1 MRASGVDRRIGFVVR
16 LVGLGIV
23 CLMLGNCAS
32 SNTARLDG
40 SSRVAAAADARSPAH
55 GHVGLIECNERG
67 CSDRVKPGATTAA
80 LASYASLDDGG
91 VVGSRPD
98 GCPRSFCG
106 CEASR
111 YVFGKVYPELN
122 LASNWMKF
130 PRSSPASGMAA
141 VRNHHVMVLISHAGG
156 NDWLVHDG
164 NSGGGLTRN
173 HVMSISGYTIV
184 NPNGT

>member
-1 MRASGVDRRIGFVVR
+1 MRGSGVGGQVSFVAR

-23 CLMLGNCAS
+23 CLVLGNCAS
-32 SNTARLDG
+32 SNTARLDH
-40 SSRVAAAADARSPAH
+40 SSRVAVAANAKSRAH
-55 GHVGLIECNERG
+55 GRVGLIECNERG
-67 CSDRVKPGATTAA
+67 CSDRTKPGTVTTAS
-80 LASYASLDDGG
+80 ASYASLDDGN
-91 VVGSRPD
+91 VVGARPD
-98 GCPRSFCG
+98 GCPHSFCG

-111 YVFGKVYPELN
+111 YVFGKVHPELN
-122 LASNWMKF
+122 LASNWMRF

-173 HVMSISGYTIV
+173 HVRSIRGYAIV

>member
-1 MRASGVDRRIGFVVR
+1 MRASRVSVRIGFFAR
-16 LVGLGIV
+16 LVGLGIG

-32 SNTARLDG
+32 SNTAKLDH
-40 SSRVAAAADARSPAH
+40 STRVAAAPEAKSRVHSRI
-55 GHVGLIECNERG
+55 GFIECNERG
-67 CSDRVKPGATTAA
+67 CSDRVRAGVTATAS
-80 LASYASLDDGG
+80 ASYASLDDGI
-91 VVGSRPD
+91 VVGSRPE

-111 YVFGKVYPELN
+111 YVFGKLHPELN
-122 LASNWMKF
+122 LASNWMRF
-130 PRSSPASGMAA
+130 PRSSPAPGMAA

-173 HVMSISGYTIV
+173 HVISIRGYSIV